1 MDRSGTI
8 GSMNDSMAQA
18 GPGLTALEVP
28 GWKSVLSWV
37 SAILLGGLFLASGLW
52 KITDIQGTAVRMAQA
67 KVPDALGLP
76 AALFF
81 GIAETVGAVMIL
93 VPRLR
98 RWGAMLLAGMLL
110 AFLGYFAVN
119 YTALRGADC
128 SCIPWLKRVVGPGFF
143 IGDGAMLAMAGF
155 AWLGAR
161 RSEGKRTV
169 ALIAGAVAVFA
180 AVSFGVGEA
189 RQTGTKA
196 PESILVDGQSYSL
209 QRGKVFLYFFDPQCM
224 HCFDAAKRMSQLNWG
239 DTRVVG
245 VPISQP
251 RYAPQFKLDTG
262 FSMMA
267 ITSDLEKLK
276 QVFPYVGVPA
286 GVALENGREK
296 AALTKFDGDEPATTL
311 KQLWLVY

>member
-1 MDRSGTI
+1 
-8 GSMNDSMAQA
+8 MNDSMAQA

-37 SAILLGGLFLASGLW
+37 SAILLGGLFLTSGLW

-81 GIAETVGAVMIL
+81 GVAETVGAVLIL

-98 RWGAMLLAGMLL
+98 RWGAILLAGMLL

-119 YTALRGADC
+119 YNALRGADC

-143 IGDGAMLAMAGF
+143 IGDGAMLVLAGL

-189 RQTGTKA
+189 RQTGTRA
-196 PESILVDGQSYSL
+196 PESILVDGQAYSL
-209 QRGKVFLYFFDPQCM
+209 RHGKVFLYFFDPQCM
-224 HCFDAAKRMSQLNWG
+224 HCFDAAKRMSQLTWG

-296 AALTKFDGDEPATTL
+296 AALTKFDGEEPAATL
-311 KQLWLVY
+311 KQLGLVN

>member
-1 MDRSGTI
+1 
-8 GSMNDSMAQA
+8 MNDSMAQA

-37 SAILLGGLFLASGLW
+37 SAILLAGLFLASGLW
-52 KITDIQGTAVRMAQA
+52 KITDVQGTAVRMAQA

-98 RWGAMLLAGMLL
+98 RWGAILLAGMLL

-143 IGDGAMLAMAGF
+143 IGDGAMLAMAAF

-251 RYAPQFKLDTG
+251 RYAPQFRLDTG

-296 AALTKFDGDEPATTL
+296 AALTKFDGEEPAATL
-311 KQLWLVY
+311 KQLGLVY

>member
-1 MDRSGTI
+1 
-8 GSMNDSMAQA
+8 
-18 GPGLTALEVP
+18 V
-28 GWKSVLSWV
+28 
-37 SAILLGGLFLASGLW
+37 
-52 KITDIQGTAVRMAQA
+52 
-67 KVPDALGLP
+67 
-76 AALFF
+76 
-81 GIAETVGAVMIL
+81 ETLGAVMIL

-98 RWGAMLLAGMLL
+98 RWGAMLLAAMLL

-143 IGDGAMLAMAGF
+143 IGDGAMLALAGL

-161 RSEGKRTV
+161 RSQGTRTV

-196 PESILVDGQSYSL
+196 PESILVDGQAYSL
-209 QRGKVFLYFFDPQCM
+209 QQGKVFLYFFDPQCM
-224 HCFDAAKRMSQLNWG
+224 HCFEAGKRMSQLNWG

-251 RYAPQFKLDTG
+251 HYAAQFKQDTG
-262 FSMMA
+262 LAMMA
-267 ITSDLEKLK
+267 VTSDLEKLR
-276 QVFPYVGVPA
+276 QVFPYAGVPA

-296 AALTKFDGDEPATTL
+296 APLTRFEGEEPAATL
-311 KQLWLVY
+311 KQLGLVK

>member
-8 GSMNDSMAQA
+8 RSMNDSMAQA

-37 SAILLGGLFLASGLW
+37 SAILLSGLFLASGLW
-52 KITDIQGTAVRMAQA
+52 KITDVQGTAVRMAQA

-224 HCFDAAKRMSQLNWG
+224 HCVDAAKRMSQLNWG

-262 FSMMA
+262 FSVMS
-267 ITSDLEKLK
+267 ITSDQEKLK

-296 AALTKFDGDEPATTL
+296 AALTKFVGDEPATTL

>member
-8 GSMNDSMAQA
+8 RSMNDSMAQA

-110 AFLGYFAVN
+110 AFLGYFAFN

-143 IGDGAMLAMAGF
+143 IGDGAMLAMAAF

-161 RSEGKRTV
+161 RSQGKRTV

-196 PESILVDGQSYSL
+196 PESILVDGKTYSL
-209 QRGKVFLYFFDPQCM
+209 QHGKVFLYFFDPQCM
-224 HCFDAAKRMSQLNWG
+224 HCFDAAKKMSQLHWG

-296 AALTKFDGDEPATTL
+296 AALTKFDGDEPAASL
-311 KQLWLVY
+311 KQFGLVE

>member
-1 MDRSGTI
+1 
-8 GSMNDSMAQA
+8 MNDSMAQA

-28 GWKSVLSWV
+28 GWKSLLSWV

-81 GIAETVGAVMIL
+81 GVAETVGAVMIL

-98 RWGAMLLAGMLL
+98 RWGALLLAGMLL

-119 YTALRGADC
+119 YNALRGADC

-143 IGDGAMLAMAGF
+143 IGDAAMLAMAGF

-161 RSEGKRTV
+161 RSEGKRMV

-196 PESILVDGQSYSL
+196 PESILVDGQPYSL
-209 QRGKVFLYFFDPQCM
+209 QRGKIFLYFFDPQCM
-224 HCFDAAKRMSQLNWG
+224 HCFDAAKKMSQLRWG

-262 FSMMA
+262 FSIMA

-296 AALTKFDGDEPATTL
+296 AALTKFDAEEPAASL
-311 KQLWLVY
+311 KQLGLVE